1 MLSRDISCQLD
12 DREPVG
18 SPHPVRPLPWC
29 PVTAELRGGPGPIH
43 WLLGLYY
50 RLGHLVRELMKFGV
64 VGAVAYVVD
73 LGLFNV
79 FLVLVGLGPLTS
91 KVLSST
97 VAVTVAYVGNRHWT
111 FRHRARSG
119 FRREYTLFFI
129 LNAIGLGI
137 SLTVLA
143 ISHYVLGFTSPLAD
157 NIAANGVGLLLA
169 TTFRFIGYRTW
180 VFRAV
185 TDPAVPPGPMEWV
198 APVDHD
204 EPHER
209 RDLLGPDA
217 RDLTARDDSSAAGS
231 QPGQSDDLAP
241 RDPEPAAG

>member
-1 MLSRDISCQLD
+1 VSEPSNMLSRA
-12 DREPVG
+12 
-18 SPHPVRPLPWC
+18 PLPWC
-29 PVTAELRGGPGPIH
+29 PVTAELRGGPRPIR
-43 WLLGLYY
+43 WLLDLYY
-50 RLGHLVRELMKFGV
+50 RLDHLVRELMKFGV

-73 LGLFNV
+73 IGLFNV
-79 FLVLVGLGPLTS
+79 FRVVLDLGPLTS
-91 KVLSST
+91 KVLSAV

-119 FRREYTLFFI
+119 FRREYSLFFL

-143 ISHYVLGFTSPLAD
+143 ISHYVLGFTSALAD
-157 NIAANGVGLLLA
+157 NIAANVIGLLLA

-209 RDLLGPDA
+209 RDLLGSADSEPDA
-217 RDLTARDDSSAAGS
+217 PGETSAAAS
-231 QPGQSDDLAP
+231 PPGRPDDLAP

>member
-1 MLSRDISCQLD
+1 
-12 DREPVG
+12 
-18 SPHPVRPLPWC
+18 
-29 PVTAELRGGPGPIH
+29 VTAELRGGPRPLR
-43 WLLGLYY
+43 WLFDVYY
-50 RLGHLVRELMKFGV
+50 RLDHLIRELMKFGV

-73 LGLFNV
+73 LSLFNV
-79 FLVLVGLGPLTS
+79 FRVILDFGPLTS
-91 KVLSST
+91 KVLST
-97 VAVTVAYVGNRHWT
+97 AVAVSVAYAGNRHWT

-157 NIAANGVGLLLA
+157 NIAANGVGLVVA
-169 TTFRFIGYRTW
+169 TAFRFIGYRTW

-185 TDPAVPPGPMEWV
+185 TDPAVPPGPTEWV
-198 APVDHD
+198 APVDPETLP

-209 RDLLGPDA
+209 RDLLESADSDRSAPAG
-217 RDLTARDDSSAAGS
+217 SSAAAS
-231 QPGQSDDLAP
+231 PPGHSDGLAP

>member
-1 MLSRDISCQLD
+1 MLSR
-12 DREPVG
+12 
-18 SPHPVRPLPWC
+18 RPLPWC
-29 PVTAELRGGPGPIH
+29 PVTSALRGGPRPVR

-50 RLGHLVRELMKFGV
+50 QLSHLVRELMKFGV

-73 LGLFNV
+73 LALFNV
-79 FLVLVGLGPLTS
+79 FRVIVDLGPLTS
-91 KVLSST
+91 KVLSSL
-97 VAVTVAYVGNRHWT
+97 VAVSVAYVGNRHWT

-157 NIAANGVGLLLA
+157 NIAANVVGLMLA
-169 TTFRFIGYRTW
+169 TTFRFVGYRTW

-185 TDPAVPPGPMEWV
+185 TDPAVPPGPTEWM
-198 APVDHD
+198 APVDH
-204 EPHER
+204 ER
-209 RDLLGPDA
+209 PERLDLHGPDGNGRA
-217 RDLTARDDSSAAGS
+217 GRDWTSAAAS
-231 QPGQSDDLAP
+231 PPPRSDDRAP